1 MRTRL
6 LLVVLA
12 VAGALLASQLDQGWF
27 PHDEGALGQAAE
39 RVLAGEV
46 PHRDFDEIYTGLLTY
61 LHAAAFK
68 VGGHASTTLRIP
80 LFLFAMAW
88 VAALY
93 QIALRFAPPVG
104 AAFVAITAFVW
115 SVPNYPAPMPSWYNL
130 FFATFGTLA
139 LLKATE
145 SRDRRWLVLA
155 GAAGGLSFLFKLSGI
170 FFLLGGGLAL
180 IVASH
185 PRLAAGEPRR
195 ADASAAAG
203 VVSFFLLGILVA
215 LGVPIARAGN
225 YEFARFVLPLALLI
239 TALILREWSEGGT
252 GLRER
257 SRALLGVLGPFALG
271 AAIPVGVYV
280 LFLAIAGALPAT
292 IDGVLIT
299 PFRRVHS
306 ASVRPPASSAIIYA
320 MVLGLL
326 LVPRVATRTV
336 RVLAVVAAALLGL
349 LVWSAGDRVASY
361 RVAWLAAWGLPA
373 FVALGATALVRL
385 RIAAEDSRASAA
397 VMMSAIA
404 LCAVLVEFPF
414 AAPIYTL
421 YAIPLTFLA
430 LTAVVRAG
438 GRTPL
443 SLQLVV
449 AGFLLAFGLFRV
461 IPATVDTLGHFF
473 RRTDEVAR
481 LDLPRGGL
489 RVTPRSAAWYKELV
503 GAVEELAPGRTMW
516 AGPDAPEVY
525 FLSGVQNQ
533 TRTMFDFLDV
543 TTSSMSIVERV
554 HAADASLVVLQ
565 MLPSFATPP
574 DAATVAALQA
584 EFPNSRR
591 LPRFLLLWR

>member
-12 VAGALLASQLDQGWF
+12 VAGVLLALQLNQGWF

-93 QIALRFAPPVG
+93 QIALRFTPPAG
-104 AAFVAITAFVW
+104 AALVAITAFVW

-139 LLKATE
+139 LLRATE
-145 SRDRRWLVLA
+145 SGHRRWLVLA
-155 GAAGGLSFLFKLSGI
+155 GVAGGVSFLFKLSGI

-180 IVASH
+180 IAASH
-185 PRLAAGEPRR
+185 PRLAEGEPRR
-195 ADASAAAG
+195 TDAYVAATA
-203 VVSFFLLGILVA
+203 VSLILIGIILA
-215 LGVPIARAGN
+215 LGVPIARAGT
-225 YEFARFVLPLALLI
+225 YEVARFLLPLALLI

-257 SRALLGVLGPFALG
+257 SRALASTIGPFALG
-271 AAIPVGVYV
+271 AAIPIGVYS
-280 LFLAIAGALPAT
+280 LFLAIGGALPAT

-299 PFRRVHS
+299 PFRRVHF
-306 ASVRPPASSAIIYA
+306 ASMRPPAPSAIIYT

-326 LVPRVATRTV
+326 LVPRANGRSA
-336 RVLAVVAAALLGL
+336 RVLAVIAAVLCGL
-349 LVWSAGDRVASY
+349 LVVSSGDRVGPY

-373 FVALGATALVRL
+373 FAALGATALL
-385 RIAAEDSRASAA
+385 RMKIAAADTRSTAA
-397 VMMSAIA
+397 VMLTAIA

-421 YAIPLTFLA
+421 YAIPLTMLA
-430 LTAVVRAG
+430 VMAIVRAS

-449 AGFLLAFGLFRV
+449 AGFLLAFGSLRV
-461 IPATVDTLGHFF
+461 NPGTVDTMGHSF
-473 RRTDEVAR
+473 RRTDEVAV
-481 LDLPRGGL
+481 LTLPRSGL
-489 RVTPRSAAWYKELV
+489 RVRAVSAARYEQLIGV
-503 GAVEELAPGRTMW
+503 VEELAPGRTMW

-543 TTSSMSIVERV
+543 TTSSMTIVERI
-554 HAADASLVVLQ
+554 HAARASLVVLQ
-565 MLPSFATPP
+565 MLPSFASPP
-574 DAATVAALQA
+574 DSATIATLRA
-584 EFPNSRR
+584 EFPHTRA